1 MAPTANQMTEQPVT
15 VSENVV
21 APVNAPI
28 NLLTGLNLGSALS
41 QPISGA
47 ASKKKDDDIVSKP
60 IDNDSYS

>member
-1 MAPTANQMTEQPVT
+1 MLEQPVT
-15 VSENVV
+15 VSNNVGT
-21 APVNAPI
+21 PGNDSI
-28 NLLTGLNLGSALS
+28 NLLTGNNFGLALS